1 MHPVVRQNRNKKFD
15 IAQDGARRTLLPL
28 ARTDASTPRQTSQFP
43 ARPRL
48 VAVQDF
54 KRLLHPP
61 SRSNVRGTTNR
72 ADVCRRWRKG
82 VNDQLMWL
90 RRSLD
95 ALHGCHGVGNG
106 AGIDLEAQVARWPSA
121 SCGSS
126 LLRCALTG
134 PRGGCAE
141 QVLVVPKAS
150 IWTLLGVLSMQ
161 SVHQHRLER
170 AECASKAW
178 SSPDSSHFAL
188 ALKHTV
194 AVPVLPSW
202 FWSIFSTTWDG
213 RRSFLRPR
221 SVDIVAR
228 WCVMRV
234 VSI

>member
-1 MHPVVRQNRNKKFD
+1 
-15 IAQDGARRTLLPL
+15 
-28 ARTDASTPRQTSQFP
+28 
-43 ARPRL
+43 
-48 VAVQDF
+48 
-54 KRLLHPP
+54 
-61 SRSNVRGTTNR
+61 
-72 ADVCRRWRKG
+72 
-82 VNDQLMWL
+82 MWL
-90 RRSLD
+90 RRLLD

-202 FWSIFSTTWDG
+202 FFLEHFQHYMGRQEVLSATQIRGYSSQVVCDACCIDIIYVTAHFSH
-213 RRSFLRPR
+213 
-221 SVDIVAR
+221 
-228 WCVMRV
+228 
-234 VSI
+234 